1 MRSRFPDED
10 QPPHSFP
17 GHNTPVSHDTTKAG
31 LFSCNFSLPTAS
43 KLVLDGRWSKQ
54 EELKT
59 GSEDRMTRSPS
70 NERGSLPKM
79 HTERMRIASFT
90 TVDGS
95 VFAPDRVLAIS
106 RRLIDCCFEW
116 LLRVLETPSLL
127 GAIFSFSIVD
137 RESRSRSSDSPSA
150 DVSPSLR

>member
-95 VFAPDRVLAIS
+95 VFAPDRGYLQTFD
-106 RRLIDCCFEW
+106 RL
-116 LLRVLETPSLL
+116 LLRVIASCSGNTLVARRDL
-127 GAIFSFSIVD
+127 FFFD
-137 RESRSRSSDSPSA
+137 C
-150 DVSPSLR
+150 